1 MDKRVLEDYI
11 YTVKELMWEE
21 EKKELKAKQKE
32 TMDINM
38 KEKIGSQI
46 VELTKKIQEIKVE
59 RSGLK

>member
-1 MDKRVLEDYI
+1 
-11 YTVKELMWEE
+11 
-21 EKKELKAKQKE
+21 
-32 TMDINM
+32 MDINM